1 MLRTLQTNL
10 TGGAVSADAKDRLDL
25 AIWKNSVR
33 RAENVSIKPQG
44 GATRRPGTAVIDS
57 LPADLSY
64 QIEAFT
70 FSQAQSYV
78 FVFSDTR
85 VDIWNKITRTGV
97 ASYLGMPWTDAMVAN
112 RELVVVQSFDTMF
125 VFHPDFETLQ
135 FTRTGSASFTYGTI
149 NWGFLDDGAGPIPR
163 MPMQKFVSG
172 NSYLQANNTTGAA
185 TFQTNVSGLFQ
196 TAHVGTWF
204 RMFTIPIFMTGYVSD
219 TQINGTIYGTLPIAA
234 NVPTLDWQEQAF
246 SSVHGWARCGT
257 LHEQRLWIGGGRDA
271 PNTIWGSTT
280 YDPLNFELG
289 TGQPTDAIKFVA
301 AQDRVAEIKRMVSFR
316 HLQLFTADGEFYA
329 PTPSSGALTPANFSV
344 KQQSAYGIANSD
356 ARRFDQTTIFISRA
370 ANAVREFIYDDFQQ
384 SYTADALTFMAKDY
398 IRSPVDLDVSIETA
412 TAQEAL
418 CIITNGD
425 GTLAV
430 LAKVRRENVGG
441 WMLWNT
447 DGLFKSCG
455 VIDREIWTVT
465 EHGAPGSRWLSVF
478 DPNYVMDFAAKLTA
492 GSPTVTWGPFPFHIG
507 MTVDACSGDLY
518 LGQFL
523 VNSSGMITVGT
534 PISNIEIGHAFIP
547 LVQPLVQ
554 EVQMPDG
561 VTWGQPKRNVSVTI
575 SLVGTLSA
583 QVNNDHIPTSNA
595 VEDPALAPDRYTGQF
610 KCWLLGVSA
619 AAAPVITAPL
629 PLAFNLTTIQTEV
642 EV

>member
-44 GATRRPGTAVIDS
+44 GATRRPGTAIVAG
-57 LPADLSY
+57 LAANWSY

-78 FVFSDTR
+78 FLFYEATV
-85 VDIWNKITRTGV
+85 IAYNKVTRTAVWSTG
-97 ASYLGMPWTDAMVAN
+97 GQPWTDAMVAN

-125 VFHPDFETLQ
+125 VFHPDFETRQ
-135 FTRTGSASFTYGTI
+135 ITRTGSASFTITTI
-149 NWGFLDDGAGPIPR
+149 QWGFLDTGAGPIPR
-163 MPMQKFVSG
+163 MPMQKYLSG
-172 NSYLQANNTTGAA
+172 NTYCQASVTTGAG
-185 TFQTNVSGLFQ
+185 TLQTNIAIFTPS
-196 TAHVGTWF
+196 HVGTWF
-204 RMFTIPIFMTGYVSD
+204 RMFTIPIFLTSYVSS
-219 TQINGTIYGTLPIAA
+219 TQINGTIYGTLPVAA

-246 SSVHGWARCGT
+246 SGVHGWARCAT
-257 LHEQRLWIGGGRDA
+257 LHEQRLFIGGGRDA

-329 PTPSSGALTPANFSV
+329 PSPSSGALTPANFSV
-344 KQQSAYGIANSD
+344 KQQSSYGIANSD

-370 ANAVREFIYDDFQQ
+370 ANAVREFVYDDFQQ
-384 SYTADALTFMAKDY
+384 SYTSDALSFMAKDY
-398 IRSPVDLDVSIETA
+398 IRSPIDLDVSIETA

-447 DGLFKSCG
+447 GGLFKSCG

-478 DPNYVMDFAAKLTA
+478 DPNYVMDFSQKLTA
-492 GSPTVTWGPFPFHIG
+492 GSPTTTWGPFPNHIG

-518 LGQFL
+518 LGQF
-523 VNSSGMITVGT
+523 VPDGSGMITTDT
-534 PISNIEIGHAFIP
+534 PISNIEVGHSFIP

-595 VEDPALAPDRYTGQF
+595 IEDPALAPDRYTGQF

-619 AAAPVITAPL
+619 VAAPVITAPL
-629 PLAFNLTTIQTEV
+629 PLAFNLTTIMTEV